1 MSREIKFRGRD
12 IRTGNWLYGDLRRL
26 EDRTL
31 IIPTGENAF
40 KASIDDCV
48 HPNSIGQ
55 FTGLHDMEDIDI
67 YEGDIVEWVFFYY
80 EAECLHKGVIE
91 WYQGGFAFNVID
103 NDIHDAGWYG
113 ISDLNTDTGSD
124 VRIIGNIYDNPNL
137 IPNYMPIEDRLKRL
151 YSEIPVEDRNTDT
164 VLNL

>member
-1 MSREIKFRGRD
+1 MRTIKFRGKD
-12 IRTGNWLYGDLRRL
+12 A
-26 EDRTL
+26 E
-31 IIPTGENAF
+31 TGEWLVGDIIQRIGYF
-40 KASIDDCV
+40 PSILF
-48 HPNSIGQ
+48 PYNSNGKIHYSECAVDTNTIGQ
-55 FTGLHDMEDIDI
+55 FIGLHDMEDIDI

-124 VRIIGNIYDNPNL
+124 VRIIGNIYDNP
-137 IPNYMPIEDRLKRL
+137 IPNYMSIEDKLNRI

-164 VLNL
+164 VINL

>member
-31 IIPTGENAF
+31 VIPTGENAF

-55 FTGLHDMEDIDI
+55 FTELLDKNDKEI
-67 YEGDIVEWVFFYY
+67 YEGDILVWGEG
-80 EAECLHKGVIE
+80 EHKSAPLIVCFKHGSFGYIYCD
-91 WYQGGFAFNVID
+91 WFHSFAGNTNFTFNPF
-103 NDIHDAGWYG
+103 
-113 ISDLNTDTGSD
+113 DTD
-124 VRIIGNIYDNPNL
+124 VRFEVIGNIHDNPEL
-137 IPNYMPIEDRLKRL
+137 LKGG
-151 YSEIPVEDRNTDT
+151 EK
-164 VLNL
+164 